1 MSSSLAGLI
10 EELETIAESV
20 DKTFGVLSNEQ
31 INWKQNAWSWSIGQ
45 CLEHLIIT
53 NRLEF
58 PAIENALSTRY
69 KNPFWSRPPFL
80 SQIFGKSAIYIFGIK
95 SRKKIKAPKSFRPLT
110 SNIGMQMVRDFIAH
124 QRDVIHMFER
134 CRSLDLDR
142 VKIVSPVSNL
152 ITYHLYDAFTL
163 LTVHEQRHVEQAS
176 RVMQTRGFPS

>member
-10 EELETIAESV
+10 EELETIAERV
-20 DKTFGVLSNEQ
+20 DKTFGGLSNEQ
-31 INWKQNAWSWSIGQ
+31 INWKQNAGSWSIGQ

-58 PAIENALSTRY
+58 PAIENALSKGY
-69 KNPFWSRPPFL
+69 ANPFWSRVPFL
-80 SQIFGKSAIYIFGIK
+80 SQIFGKLAIYIFGTK
-95 SRKKIKAPKSFRPLT
+95 SRKKVKAPKSFRPST
-110 SNIGMQMVRDFIAH
+110 SSISMQMVGDFIAH
-124 QRDVIHMFER
+124 QRNVIEIFER

-152 ITYHLYDAFTL
+152 ITYSLIDAFTL